1 MYKNDILKLVKTL
14 DSDLNI
20 DNNEIEEDLRALG
33 MDSIVFIRFLA
44 LVEDTFNI
52 EFEYG
57 FMDENKIISVE
68 VLNNII
74 VEKRVQ

>member
-1 MYKNDILKLVKTL
+1 MRKVKYNMYKNDILKLVKTL
-14 DSDLNI
+14 
-20 DNNEIEEDLRALG
+20 DLRALG